1 MTETGADGQPVK
13 FHDLFALD
21 MQSVLV
27 SEISTYFANLE
38 PVELCHDNLA
48 VLREYEQDPDHA
60 RKGLY
65 ILHHEG
71 GVVYV
76 GKTDGS
82 LHDRLTDHYVKLSA
96 RQNIA
101 VSDVSFRCLYL
112 DRNWS
117 ALAHETGLIEENKRS
132 GGCSWN
138 NAGFGLHDPGRNRD
152 GTIIKDD
159 HFDRRYPVNP
169 NIPVEITGGNRAVWD
184 VLQETKDKLP
194 YLFRYENQ
202 NGFSPRG
209 AHPDYMDLTVR
220 VPRQPTARSILEV
233 IVDSLGQEWQ
243 VSFLFGYAIL
253 YKGSWDYGP
262 ESCQCYRR
270 GGDSWVNPS

>member
-1 MTETGADGQPVK
+1 MTETGADGHAVK

-27 SEISTYFANLE
+27 SEISTCFANLE
-38 PVELCHDNLA
+38 PVELCRGNLD
-48 VLREYEQDPDHA
+48 VLHEYEQDPDHA

-71 GVVYV
+71 AVVYV

-82 LHDRLTDHYVKLSA
+82 LCDRLGDHFIKLTA

-101 VSDVSFRCLYL
+101 VTDVSFRCLYL

-117 ALAHETGLIEENKRS
+117 ALAHESGLIEENKRS

-152 GTIIKDD
+152 GTIIKED

-169 NIPVEITGGNRAVWD
+169 DIAVDVASGNHTVWD
-184 VLQETKDKLP
+184 VLQETKSKLP
-194 YLFRYENQ
+194 YLLRFENEK
-202 NGFSPRG
+202 GFSPSG
-209 AHPDYMDLTVR
+209 AHSDYMEPTIR
-220 VPRQPTARSILEV
+220 IPRNPTARSILEAV
-233 IVDSLGQEWQ
+233 VDALGPEWQ
-243 VSFLFGYAIL
+243 VSFLFGYVIL
-253 YKGSWDYGP
+253 YRGSWDYGP
-262 ESCQCYRR
+262 ESCQSWRR
-270 GGDSWVNPS
+270 GGGKWIVPK